1 MCLRTDG
8 PFIRRPCYLKLGDGT
23 VLSGMRLRADC
34 FFRYWPLKDAQLDE
48 EGYISA
54 TAYAP
59 RPDPRQVSEV
69 FLRID
74 AVTGLVLEYRYTGNG
89 TAHVFTLTDGEY
101 RERFAEKAE
110 GGTGD

>member
-8 PFIRRPCYLKLGDGT
+8 LFIRRPCYLKLGDGT
-23 VLSGMRLRADC
+23 ALSGMQLRADC

-48 EGYISA
+48 EGYIYA

-59 RPDPRQVSEV
+59 RSDPRQVSEV

-74 AVTGLVLEYRYTGNG
+74 PLTGLVLEYRYMGNG
-89 TAHVFTLTDGEY
+89 TAHVVTLTDGEY
-101 RERFAEKAE
+101 CERLGDRPE
-110 GGTGD
+110 GATGE

>member
-1 MCLRTDG
+1 
-8 PFIRRPCYLKLGDGT
+8 
-23 VLSGMRLRADC
+23 MRLRADC